1 MQYVLLTAGLDSI
14 RELISHVARTMPVS
28 EVHQHK
34 VHSVVYALCIIH
46 CSKNAGIQKSN
57 IRALLV
63 QWAKCGTQEDQARK
77 KLQLISAGITESQLL
92 YMEQNADHVTYV
104 GLCRDQHL
112 LTNYEVVSNNMCEGN
127 NSRIKSN
134 GQRSM
139 APVDHILNFLRDMAS
154 LFTTRHAI
162 ALSYQSIHR
171 AAVCPDVTAKTFYG
185 ADLLHKQRWTVQV
198 KHAVTVTGLS
208 GSASTITYIVSK
220 SDCVSP
226 KLYELTLTYDPSKQ
240 WHQNILCPCNRTIQ
254 YGRPCYHASLCL
266 VYPSISDAN
275 AFVSDATKFHYKIRN
290 WYSPHFY
297 VETMIMQYAGIVKI
311 PTFEALTMMRLFPTR
326 IMLLAGNA

>member
-1 MQYVLLTAGLDSI
+1 
-14 RELISHVARTMPVS
+14 MPVG

-63 QWAKCGTQEDQARK
+63 QWAKCGTQDDQARK
-77 KLQLISAGITESQLL
+77 KIQLVSAGITESQLQ
-92 YMEQNADHVTYV
+92 YMEQNADQVTYV

-112 LTNYEVVSNNMCEGN
+112 LTNFEVVSNNMCEGN

-154 LFTTRHAI
+154 VFTTRHAI

-171 AAVCPDVTAKTFYG
+171 AAVCPDVTAKTLYG

-220 SDCVSP
+220 SDCISP
-226 KLYELTLTYDPSKQ
+226 KLYEVTLTYDPSKQ

-275 AFVSDATKFHYKIRN
+275 AFVI
-290 WYSPHFY
+290 
-297 VETMIMQYAGIVKI
+297 
-311 PTFEALTMMRLFPTR
+311 
-326 IMLLAGNA
+326 